1 MTATVVECSGGA
13 KYRRAWAVVDEAGEM
28 VSVTVSFR
36 HALDAAACFMSGGW
50 GIAL

>member
-1 MTATVVECSGGA
+1 MATVVECSGGA

-36 HALDAAACFMSGGW
+36 HAIDAACCYMSGGW
-50 GIAL
+50 GIS